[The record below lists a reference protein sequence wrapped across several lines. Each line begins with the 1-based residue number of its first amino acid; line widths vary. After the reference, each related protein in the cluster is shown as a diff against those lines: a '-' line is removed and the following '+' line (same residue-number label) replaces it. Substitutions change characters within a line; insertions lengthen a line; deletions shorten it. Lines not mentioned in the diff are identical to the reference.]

1 MTQDTKW
8 FDGELVIQAN
18 FEDMVQDILLMEKGQ
33 GPFSR
38 IVELALNEA
47 VMVLAKLIVDNTPS
61 NTGALSGAISQAK
74 SVYYESGVFYGE
86 VGDGG
91 IPYAAPVEY
100 GRKPGKQPPVEDIK
114 LWVLRKQLQW
124 YRDGKPMSVDQMAWS
139 LARHIGKEGTEA
151 VEMYKKGLEQSKPQV
166 DIIWERMLDDIIRE
180 WGRWEHSPPE
190 VR

>member
-8 FDGELVIQAN
+8 FDGDLVIQAN
-18 FEDMVQDILLMEKGQ
+18 FEDMAKDILLMEKGQ

-61 NTGALSGAISQAK
+61 NTGA
-74 SVYYESGVFYGE
+74 
-86 VGDGG
+86 
-91 IPYAAPVEY
+91 PVD
-100 GRKPGKQPPVEDIK
+100 DIK

-124 YRDGKPMSVDQMAWS
+124 YRDGTPMTVDQMAWA

-151 VEMYKKGLEQSKPQV
+151 VEMYKKGLAASKPTV

-180 WGRWEHSPPE
+180 WGRWEHNPPA